1 MEMQKITIRLG
12 VTKPTSRQYESVR
25 ADVTCEYEL
34 SGATK
39 QSFAKGAY
47 EAFGVIKGRTKE
59 LLKQSIAT
67 AEETLQPAHKTESGK
82 LEFRNHD

>member
-1 MEMQKITIRLG
+1 MELNKITIRLG

-25 ADVTCEYEL
+25 ADITCEYEL
-34 SGATK
+34 SGINK

-59 LLKQSIAT
+59 LLDQSIAT
-67 AEETLQPAHKTESGK
+67 AEQSLRPAHKSESGIV
-82 LEFRNHD
+82 EFKKHE

>member
-1 MEMQKITIRLG
+1 MEMNKITIRLG

-34 SGATK
+34 SGK
-39 QSFAKGAY
+39 NKHSFAEGAY
-47 EAFGVIKGRTKE
+47 EAFGVIKARTKE

-67 AEETLQPAHKTESGK
+67 AEDTLQPAHKTESGK